1 VPTYPRAW
9 FITWTTYGTW
19 LHGDPR
25 GSFLDSTYVPPD
37 LALEET
43 NRAQLTDDA
52 VYLTDHQRAIVDA
65 SLVDACLAQGWEP
78 HARNVRTNHV
88 HLLVSAGRAGTFV
101 RSRLK
106 ALASKALSDDAG
118 LPAAG
123 DDGRKRW
130 WTEKGN
136 IIPVED
142 EKSLEGLTVYV
153 RDLQ

>member
-1 VPTYPRAW
+1 
-9 FITWTTYGTW
+9 
-19 LHGDPR
+19 
-25 GSFLDSTYVPPD
+25 
-37 LALEET
+37 ALEEA
-43 NRAQLTDDA
+43 NRGQLTGEA
-52 VYLTDHQRAIVDA
+52 VYLTDHQRAIVDT
-65 SLVDACLAQGWEP
+65 SLVDECLAQGWEL

-88 HLLVSAGRAGTFV
+88 HLLVSAGRAGAFV

-123 DDGRKRW
+123 HDGRKRW

-142 EKSLEGLTVYV
+142 ERALEGLTVYV